1 MPEKSSGKVELLLLC
16 SVFNMSLL
24 LSHYTIYAKLAIA
37 ETHHRQGKRIKPRRA
52 TLGCNR
58 RSMKLLAACLG
69 GLFSSSFP
77 ALSNLKPCDASLPCF
92 PRCDPYGYAHSLREN
107 SCREPRAR
115 ESHTLLFPRRL
126 QDCSKKVVIQFI
138 LIQHPR
144 GRAEARQSTPC
155 LGGVDFC
162 FQS

>member
-1 MPEKSSGKVELLLLC
+1 
-16 SVFNMSLL
+16 MSI
-24 LSHYTIYAKLAIA
+24 LSQVDRLTI
-37 ETHHRQGKRIKPRRA
+37 QGKRIKPRRA

-107 SCREPRAR
+107 SCREPSAACSLSPVLPNRTPYRFRVSFETAQIIASLCR
-115 ESHTLLFPRRL
+115 RFLSHNFTRRNNHRHTL
-126 QDCSKKVVIQFI
+126 QFRPLVEFIKI
-138 LIQHPR
+138 L
-144 GRAEARQSTPC
+144 
-155 LGGVDFC
+155 
-162 FQS
+162 